1 MALALASQW
10 RRFEEARVISFFK
23 KLFSRKQ
30 ETAPL
35 PVSSA
40 SIKTAP
46 LSEEQLKAVTRPVIK
61 LNPPQILAGTAQ
73 SVGLQRDHNEDTL
86 FAMQAI
92 LADGDNDLPFGI
104 FIVADGM
111 GGHQSGEEASRAAA
125 RSMSEYLMVR
135 FYGPFLS
142 GENGSGES
150 IQEIMESSVKEA
162 QRAVL
167 RRAPGGGTTLTGA
180 MILGEQVTLAHVGDS
195 RAYFL
200 FPDGRMQVLTQD
212 HSLVRRLQ
220 DLGQIDEKEASVH
233 PQRNVLYRALGQ
245 SEPFRPDINT
255 LAMPKPGYLLIC
267 SDGLWGT
274 VSDDEIYRI
283 VYGAANPS
291 MACHELIEAANR
303 AGGPDNITAVLVH
316 YLG

>member
-1 MALALASQW
+1 MI
-10 RRFEEARVISFFK
+10 RFFK
-23 KLFSRKQ
+23 QLFGQKQ
-30 ETAPL
+30 AGEQSAASTA
-35 PVSSA
+35 V
-40 SIKTAP
+40 KTAP
-46 LSEEQLKAVTRPVIK
+46 LSEEQLEAVSRPVVK
-61 LNPPQILAGTAQ
+61 MNPPQILVGTAQ
-73 SVGLQRDHNEDTL
+73 SPGLQRDHNEDTL

-111 GGHQSGEEASRAAA
+111 GGHQSGELASRAAA

-135 FYGPFLS
+135 FYGPFLA
-142 GENGSGES
+142 GESGSGES
-150 IQEIMESSVKEA
+150 IQEIMEAGVREA

-167 RRAPGGGTTLTGA
+167 RSAPGGGTTLTSA
-180 MILGEQVTLAHVGDS
+180 LLLGEQVTLAHVGDT
-195 RAYFL
+195 RAYLL
-200 FPDGRMQVLTQD
+200 FPDGRMQVMTQD

-220 DLGQIDEKEASVH
+220 DLGQIDEKEALVH

-255 LAMPKPGYLLIC
+255 HTVPKPGFLLIC

-274 VSDDEIYRI
+274 VPDDEIYRI
-283 VYGAANPS
+283 VFSAPNPS
-291 MACHELIEAANR
+291 IACNELVAAANR
-303 AGGPDNITAVLVH
+303 AGGPDNITAILVQ

>member
-1 MALALASQW
+1 MIDL
-10 RRFEEARVISFFK
+10 FK
-23 KLFSRKQ
+23 KLFVRKPT
-30 ETAPL
+30 TAPL
-35 PVSSA
+35 AAPITA
-40 SIKTAP
+40 IKTAP

-61 LNPPQILAGTAQ
+61 MNPAQILVGTSQ

-92 LADGDNDLPFGI
+92 LADGANDLPFGI

-125 RSMSEYLMVR
+125 RAMSEYLMVR
-135 FYGPFLS
+135 FYGPFLA

-150 IQEIMESSVKEA
+150 IQEIMESGVKEA
-162 QRAVL
+162 QRSVL
-167 RRAPGGGTTLTGA
+167 RKAPGGGTTLTGA
-180 MILGEQVTLAHVGDS
+180 LVLGEQVTLAHVGDS

-255 LAMPKPGYLLIC
+255 LSMPKPGFLLIC

-274 VSDDEIYRI
+274 VADDEIYRI
-283 VYGAANPS
+283 VFGAPNPS

-303 AGGPDNITAVLVH
+303 AGGPDNITAILVQ